1 MMCTLWIKSPAV
13 ILCSSLESSSF
24 LLPRYNQARKQPR
37 LQALGA
43 EPGRHEQCTE
53 LTEIRDYSQSAAAWT
68 RIGHSLS
75 LIYGAGWLVG
85 WLTGGSR

>member
-1 MMCTLWIKSPAV
+1 MHSMDKKP
-13 ILCSSLESSSF
+13 CSDSVLIT
-24 LLPRYNQARKQPR
+24 RKQQLSITQVQPGKEQPR

-85 WLTGGSR
+85 WFTGGSR